1 MAEQTRD
8 SFSDKLRS
16 NFARDLADRLIAG
29 VKQNHTPFAGRGVQ
43 LPFNPISGKRFYGA
57 NLLSLMLTPYQD
69 PRWYSFD
76 AVKEMKGDISGQKGT
91 PCLYWTDKWETVT
104 RTKTDANGQPVLD
117 DKGHPVTISYRKRTL
132 TPKRFIVFNAE
143 QISNVELPALA
154 EDKQTADLS
163 LLDSLIK
170 ACPVKFSS
178 GAEDIYFSAKDEITL
193 KDSEDPQ
200 RYQKAVEM
208 LARWTG
214 HSSRL
219 NRDISGL
226 FGGVNDAK
234 EELRAKLV
242 AMLVYAQNGLALDP
256 FAEENQAYV
265 KTWED
270 LLKKDPCEILRIT
283 KDSEVIFN
291 FLQSMQTSLA
301 VALDGRGVQ
310 DDVSAMYKDLNLK
323 NWSGQVLV
331 RPEFVHEDKC
341 ETVMDPKLANQFSI
355 YAIGNDGKLNFVAKA
370 QTAEE
375 AEKFADKLTALHE
388 SGKQVKNE
396 HQNART
402 SEAKAPAPKI
412 DQKQTN
418 KPEKTSGKRFWLGN
432 VYDKDR
438 QKFFEKINKIK
449 QAGGK
454 FDTNF
459 KRWYLPE
466 GVDPEPLKEFWPKK
480 KLNPRQEV
488 NAMDA
493 RSDLR
498 QALTDMRFKLGNDD
512 PIMDGQIHR
521 VPLMDDKP
529 GQRSGSYIGYVNQGN
544 GWPYARIENFRTGE
558 VRHWKANGTGRFVS
572 DTEKER
578 LAEEAV
584 RIKEKRLQELQ
595 AQYESVAIDCQRE
608 YQESVLATQPTPY
621 LQRKGIDGDD
631 FKQLQG
637 VKLDAKGNLIVPLQD
652 AEGKIWSIEKIHAN
666 GFKSLAKGGQK
677 SGHFSIIETAAQKD
691 QGLDKA
697 SVVLICEGYA
707 TGVSLALT
715 LKQPVVM
722 AVDAGNLPGVAK
734 ALREKYPD
742 KAFLICGDDDRD
754 NKVNKGRE
762 KALEA
767 AEAIGAEV
775 VFPVFAEGENGK
787 DFTDFNDLATKSRLG
802 KIGLE
807 QQVAPVIEKILSDR
821 KAQAQTQAQSQARV
835 KRI

>member
-1 MAEQTRD
+1 MAEQSRD

-16 NFARDLADRLIAG
+16 SFAQDLADRLIAG
-29 VKQNHTPFAGRGVQ
+29 LKQSRSPFSDRVAQ

-91 PCLYWTDKWETVT
+91 PCLYWTEKWETVT
-104 RTKTDANGQPVLD
+104 RSKTDANGQPVLD
-117 DKGHPVTISYRKRTL
+117 DEGRLVTVSFRKRTL
-132 TPKRFIVFNAE
+132 NPKRFIVFNAE
-143 QISNVELPALA
+143 QISNVELPKLD
-154 EDKQTADLS
+154 ENKQHADLTS
-163 LLDSLIK
+163 LDSFIK
-170 ACPVKFSS
+170 ACPVKLSS
-178 GAEDIYFSAKDEITL
+178 GAEDIYFPTKDEITL
-193 KDSEDPQ
+193 KNAEDPQ
-200 RYQKAVEM
+200 RYQKSIEM

-214 HSSRL
+214 HSNRL

-226 FGGVNDAK
+226 FGGINDAK
-234 EELRAKLV
+234 EELRSKLV
-242 AMLVYAQNGLALDP
+242 AMLVYSQKGLALDP
-256 FAEENQAYV
+256 FDQVNQAYL
-265 KTWED
+265 KSWED
-270 LLKKDPCEILRIT
+270 LLKKDPCELLRIT

-291 FLQSMQTSLA
+291 FLQSMQSSLA
-301 VALDGRGVQ
+301 VSKDGRGIQ

-323 NWSGQVLV
+323 NWSGKVLV
-331 RPEFVHEDKC
+331 RAEFVHEDQC
-341 ETVMDPKLANQFSI
+341 ETVVDPKLANQFGI
-355 YAIGNDGKLNFVAKA
+355 YAIGGDGRLNFVAKA
-370 QTAEE
+370 KTAEE

-388 SGKQVKNE
+388 NE
-396 HQNART
+396 HKVTNDQKTARC
-402 SEAKAPAPKI
+402 SEAKASEAESKPK
-412 DQKQTN
+412 QNQAQ
-418 KPEKTSGKRFWLGN
+418 EKTSGKRFWLGN

-454 FDTNF
+454 FDSNY

-480 KLNPRQEV
+480 KLNPRQETNV
-488 NAMDA
+488 MDA

-498 QALTDMRFKLGNDD
+498 QALSDMRFKLGNDD

-529 GQRSGSYIGYVNQGN
+529 GQRSGSYIGYMNQGN

-572 DTEKER
+572 DSEKQR
-578 LAEEAV
+578 LAEEAT

-595 AQYESVAIDCQRE
+595 AQYESVAVDCQRE
-608 YQESVLATQPTPY
+608 YRESVLATEPTPY
-621 LQRKGIDGDD
+621 LQRKGIDEAD

-652 AEGKIWSIEKIHAN
+652 AEGKIWSVERIHSN

-677 SGHFSIIETAAQKD
+677 SGHFSIIETAEQKD
-691 QGLDKA
+691 KGLDKA

-722 AVDAGNLPGVAK
+722 AVDAGNLPSVAK

-742 KAFLICGDDDRD
+742 KAFVICGDDDRD
-754 NKVNKGRE
+754 NKVNKGRD

-767 AEAIGAEV
+767 AKAIGAEV

-787 DFTDFNDLATKSRLG
+787 EFTDFNDLATKSRLG
-802 KIGLE
+802 KTALE
-807 QQVAPVIEKILSDR
+807 QQVGAVIEKVLSNTESR
-821 KAQAQTQAQSQARV
+821 KVTQSQNHA

>member
-16 NFARDLADRLIAG
+16 SFAQDLADRLIAG
-29 VKQNHTPFAGRGVQ
+29 LKQNRSPFSDRAVQ

-76 AVKEMKGDISGQKGT
+76 AIKEMKGDISGQKGT
-91 PCLYWTDKWETVT
+91 PCLYWTEKWETVT
-104 RTKTDANGQPVLD
+104 RSKTDANGQPILD
-117 DKGHPVTISYRKRTL
+117 DKGHPVIVSYRKRTL

-143 QISNVELPALA
+143 QISNVQLPTLS
-154 EDKQTADLS
+154 EDKKTHDLS
-163 LLDSLIK
+163 SLDSLIK

-193 KDSEDPQ
+193 KNSEDPQ
-200 RYQKAVEM
+200 RYQKSIEM

-214 HSSRL
+214 HSGRL

-234 EELRAKLV
+234 EELRSKFV
-242 AMLVYAQNGLALDP
+242 ALLVYAQNGLPLNP
-256 FAEENQAYV
+256 FKDVNQTYV
-265 KTWED
+265 KTWAD
-270 LLKKDPCEILRIT
+270 LLQKDPCELLRIT

-291 FLQSMQTSLA
+291 FLQSMQSSLT
-301 VALDGRGVQ
+301 VSKDGRGIQ

-323 NWSGQVLV
+323 NWSGKILV

-341 ETVMDPKLANQFSI
+341 ETVVDPKLANQFGI
-355 YAIGNDGKLNFVAKA
+355 YAIGNDGKLSFVAKA
-370 QTAEE
+370 KDAQE
-375 AEKFADKLTALHE
+375 AQKFADKLTALHDTPRR
-388 SGKQVKNE
+388 E
-396 HQNART
+396 HKDQKPAR
-402 SEAKAPAPKI
+402 SAEAKPS
-412 DQKQTN
+412 DSQTESEN
-418 KPEKTSGKRFWLGN
+418 QAQEKSSGKRFWLGN

-454 FDTNF
+454 FDSKY

-466 GVDPEPLKEFWPKK
+466 GIDPEPLKEFWPKK
-480 KLNPRQEV
+480 KLNSRQETTV
-488 NAMDA
+488 MDA

-498 QALTDMRFKLGNDD
+498 QALSDMRFKLGNDD

-521 VPLMDDKP
+521 VPLLDDKP
-529 GQRSGSYIGYVNQGN
+529 GQKSGSYIGYLNQGN

-572 DTEKER
+572 DSEKQR
-578 LAEEAV
+578 LAEEAS

-595 AQYESVAIDCQRE
+595 TQYETVAIDCQRE
-608 YQESVLATQPTPY
+608 YQESVLATEPTPY
-621 LQRKGIDGDD
+621 LQRKGIDEAE

-652 AEGKIWSIEKIHAN
+652 AEGKIWSVERIHSN

-677 SGHFSIIETAAQKD
+677 SGHFSIIETAEQQNK
-691 QGLDKA
+691 GLDKA

-722 AVDAGNLPGVAK
+722 AVDAGNLPSVAK

-742 KAFLICGDDDRD
+742 KAFVICGDDDRD
-754 NKVNKGRE
+754 NKINKGRT

-787 DFTDFNDLATKSRLG
+787 EFTDFNDLATKSRLG
-802 KIGLE
+802 KTALE
-807 QQVAPVIEKILSDR
+807 QQVGAVIEKVLSVNESQ
-821 KAQAQTQAQSQARV
+821 KVTQSQSHA

>member
-1 MAEQTRD
+1 M
-8 SFSDKLRS
+8 
-16 NFARDLADRLIAG
+16 
-29 VKQNHTPFAGRGVQ
+29 
-43 LPFNPISGKRFYGA
+43 
-57 NLLSLMLTPYQD
+57 
-69 PRWYSFD
+69 
-76 AVKEMKGDISGQKGT
+76 
-91 PCLYWTDKWETVT
+91 
-104 RTKTDANGQPVLD
+104 
-117 DKGHPVTISYRKRTL
+117 
-132 TPKRFIVFNAE
+132 
-143 QISNVELPALA
+143 
-154 EDKQTADLS
+154 
-163 LLDSLIK
+163 
-170 ACPVKFSS
+170 
-178 GAEDIYFSAKDEITL
+178 
-193 KDSEDPQ
+193 
-200 RYQKAVEM
+200 
-208 LARWTG
+208 
-214 HSSRL
+214 
-219 NRDISGL
+219 
-226 FGGVNDAK
+226 
-234 EELRAKLV
+234 
-242 AMLVYAQNGLALDP
+242 
-256 FAEENQAYV
+256 
-265 KTWED
+265 
-270 LLKKDPCEILRIT
+270 
-283 KDSEVIFN
+283 
-291 FLQSMQTSLA
+291 
-301 VALDGRGVQ
+301 
-310 DDVSAMYKDLNLK
+310 
-323 NWSGQVLV
+323 
-331 RPEFVHEDKC
+331 
-341 ETVMDPKLANQFSI
+341 
-355 YAIGNDGKLNFVAKA
+355 
-370 QTAEE
+370 
-375 AEKFADKLTALHE
+375 
-388 SGKQVKNE
+388 
-396 HQNART
+396 
-402 SEAKAPAPKI
+402 
-412 DQKQTN
+412 
-418 KPEKTSGKRFWLGN
+418 
-432 VYDKDR
+432 
-438 QKFFEKINKIK
+438 
-449 QAGGK
+449 
-454 FDTNF
+454 
-459 KRWYLPE
+459 
-466 GVDPEPLKEFWPKK
+466 
-480 KLNPRQEV
+480 NPRQEV

-529 GQRSGSYIGYVNQGN
+529 GQRSGSYIGYLNQGN

-767 AEAIGAEV
+767 ACIIQKFSYGKSRPYVHSSGISIRVQSLNLIQLSTFSRTRILKSHTLNKRNTDKDGIWNLSGLNIQNVRTAIHLFRTLV
-775 VFPVFAEGENGK
+775 QNLHTFIHFSRTQIQNFHSSILKFHSPILKPRFRIQ
-787 DFTDFNDLATKSRLG
+787 KSRLPVLSLRTRILNFRTRAVENG
-802 KIGLE
+802 WHAAVASVQSFRHAIRRSRTAASDFRRRIGRAFRKVVDSKGNLKDE
-807 QQVAPVIEKILSDR
+807 EIRSYDR
-821 KAQAQTQAQSQARV
+821 SFATSHER
-835 KRI
+835 